1 MFLKLERPE
10 TDDFAIKKLVVK
22 EKYLVVVSVFQ
33 EIMRHFF
40 GYKNILKMSLHIP
53 AFQNIPSIFYFVP
66 TKTYIFLAD
75 KGFAPPP
82 LMDMSAKN
90 VSFFWTAPL
99 SNMEEELQSK
109 HFSVLENF
117 ANRSLDGLSFHI
129 IIKSYSND

>member
-22 EKYLVVVSVFQ
+22 EKYFVVVSVFQ

-40 GYKNILKMSLHIP
+40 VSRHPYKNILKMSLHIP

-66 TKTYIFLAD
+66 KKTYIFLAD

-82 LMDMSAKN
+82 LN
-90 VSFFWTAPL
+90 GHV
-99 SNMEEELQSK
+99 
-109 HFSVLENF
+109 
-117 ANRSLDGLSFHI
+117 R
-129 IIKSYSND
+129 